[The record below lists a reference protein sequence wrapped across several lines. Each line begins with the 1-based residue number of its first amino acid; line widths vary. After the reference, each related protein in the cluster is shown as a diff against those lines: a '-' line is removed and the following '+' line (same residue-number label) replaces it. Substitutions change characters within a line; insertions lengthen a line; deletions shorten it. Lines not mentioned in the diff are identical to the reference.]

1 MDMKEASELIA
12 QKIEEI
18 EKLVTECTSI
28 ADESGVGFW
37 LAVGGYGMGGYYG
50 PHGSGS
56 GSDDDD
62 EYGWQASRQSC

>member
-37 LAVGGYGMGGYYG
+37 LAVGGYGMGGYYE
-50 PHGSGS
+50 PNGSGS
-56 GSDDDD
+56 YDS
-62 EYGWQASRQSC
+62 EYGWQPSRQSC

>member
-28 ADESGVGFW
+28 ADESGVGFS
-37 LAVGGYGMGGYYG
+37 LDVGGYEMDGYYD
-50 PHGSGS
+50 S
-56 GSDDDD
+56 
-62 EYGWQASRQSC
+62 EYGWQASSQSC